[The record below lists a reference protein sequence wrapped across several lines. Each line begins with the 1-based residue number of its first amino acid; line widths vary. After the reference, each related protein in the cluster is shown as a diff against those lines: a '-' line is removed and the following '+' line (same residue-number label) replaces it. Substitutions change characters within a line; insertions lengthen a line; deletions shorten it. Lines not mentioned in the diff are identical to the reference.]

1 MQSKRRRERRYEN
14 SAKIAV
20 FSLPQSRFT
29 RQLPRQREPR
39 NLTDQF
45 TGASNSC
52 MAGRPT
58 KKRTC
63 APPVSVR
70 AMPENEI
77 PPAMRVDIYC
87 LVPLGVP
94 PDSAGEDKRAERVMR

>member
-1 MQSKRRRERRYEN
+1 MNKKLSNVVLPPSDEGGGFCKAKDGGREDM
-14 SAKIAV
+14 KTLQKLPF

-77 PPAMRVDIYC
+77 PPAMRGDIYS
-87 LVPLGVP
+87 VW
-94 PDSAGEDKRAERVMR
+94 

>member
-77 PPAMRVDIYC
+77 PPARRVDIYC
-87 LVPLGVP
+87 FIK
-94 PDSAGEDKRAERVMR
+94 SAIICFP